1 MIIVTGG
8 AGFIGSNIIKGL
20 NDHGVSDILVVD
32 NLERADKHLN
42 LNRLKFLDFVDKRD
56 FDFASFLSNESVD
69 AVFHQGACSD
79 TVESNG
85 RYMMKNNYEYSKQ
98 FLDASIDNNVKFI
111 YASSASTYGNGTDGF
126 KENSECEY
134 PLNIYAY
141 SKFLFDQYV
150 RKVLS
155 TGVPTQI
162 VGLRYFNVYGEQ
174 ENHKGRMSS
183 LVFKLFNQAKAGN
196 DLEIFEGSENF
207 LRDFIYVKDIVDMN
221 LYLLNKEDSGIF
233 NAGTGKARSFY
244 DIAKI
249 VSEHFS
255 KKIKN
260 IPFPDDLKDK
270 YQKFTEAD
278 MSKFIATGYSKPFTS
293 LEDGIKSYISNLEKS
308 NGYIL

>member
-32 NLERADKHLN
+32 NLEKAEKHLN

-56 FDFASFLSNESVD
+56 FDFTSFLSNENVD
-69 AVFHQGACSD
+69 AVFHEGACAD

-98 FLDASIDNNVKFI
+98 LLDASIDNNVKFI

-150 RKVLS
+150 RKVLDA
-155 TGVPTQI
+155 GVPSQV

-174 ENHKGRMSS
+174 ENHKGRMAS
-183 LVFKLFNQAKAGN
+183 LVFKLFHQAKAGN
-196 DLEIFEGSENF
+196 DLEIFEGSKEF
-207 LRDFIYVKDIVDMN
+207 LRDFIYVKDVVDMN
-221 LYLLNKEDSGIF
+221 LHLLNKDDSGIF
-233 NAGTGKARSFY
+233 NAGTGKARSFL
-244 DIAKI
+244 DIAKV
-249 VSEHFS
+249 VSDHTS
-255 KKIKN
+255 KKIVT
-260 IPFPDDLKDK
+260 IPFPEDLKGK

-293 LEDGIKSYISNLEKS
+293 LEDGIKSYIANLEKS

>member
-20 NDHGVSDILVVD
+20 NDHGVSDILVID
-32 NLERADKHLN
+32 NLEKADKHLN

-56 FDFASFLSNESVD
+56 FDFTSFLSNERVE
-69 AVFHQGACSD
+69 AVFHQGACAD

-98 FLDASIDNNVKFI
+98 LLDASVDNEVKFI
-111 YASSASTYGNGTDGF
+111 YASSASTYGNGIDGF
-126 KENSECEY
+126 KESSEYEY

-150 RKVLS
+150 RKVLAS
-155 TGVPTQI
+155 GVKSQ
-162 VGLRYFNVYGEQ
+162 VAGLRYFNVYGEQ
-174 ENHKGRMSS
+174 ENHKGRMAS
-183 LVFKLFNQAKAGN
+183 LVFKLFHQAKAGE

-207 LRDFIYVKDIVDMN
+207 LRDFIYVKDVVEMN
-221 LYLLNKEDSGIF
+221 LYLLDRNISGIY
-233 NAGTGKARSFY
+233 NTGTGKARSFY
-244 DIAKI
+244 DIAKV
-249 VSEHFS
+249 VSDYCN
-255 KKIKN
+255 KKIKY
-260 IPFPDDLKDK
+260 IPFPEDLKGK

-278 MSKFIATGYSKPFTS
+278 MSRFLSTGYSKPFTS
-293 LEDGIKSYISNLEKS
+293 LEDGIKSYIVNLEKS